1 MLITEHGK
9 ECMASGIRR
18 LLTISVVF
26 IVMVCLLVLV
36 AMNVWY
42 GIVAALLL
50 WDYCNISPT
59 GSTCWAWEKIMPVER
74 QVGTIKSQGGKWIW
88 EI

>member
-42 GIVAALLL
+42 GIAAALLL
-50 WDYCNISPT
+50 WVIAIFPDWEYLLGLGEDNSGRETGRDY
-59 GSTCWAWEKIMPVER
+59 
-74 QVGTIKSQGGKWIW
+74 
-88 EI
+88 

>member
-1 MLITEHGK
+1 
-9 ECMASGIRR
+9 MASGIRR

-50 WDYCNISPT
+50 WVIAIFPDWEYLLGLDEDNAGREASMDY
-59 GSTCWAWEKIMPVER
+59 
-74 QVGTIKSQGGKWIW
+74 
-88 EI
+88 

>member
-1 MLITEHGK
+1 MLITKHGK
-9 ECMASGIRR
+9 ECMASGTRR

-50 WDYCNISPT
+50 WVIAIFPDWEYLLGLGEDNAGRETGRDY
-59 GSTCWAWEKIMPVER
+59 
-74 QVGTIKSQGGKWIW
+74 
-88 EI
+88 

>member
-1 MLITEHGK
+1 MPTTKHGK

-50 WDYCNISPT
+50 WVIAIFPDWEYLLGLGEDNAGRETGMDY
-59 GSTCWAWEKIMPVER
+59 
-74 QVGTIKSQGGKWIW
+74 
-88 EI
+88 

>member
-36 AMNVWY
+36 AINVWY

-50 WDYCNISPT
+50 WVIAIFPDWEYLLGLGEDSAGRETGRDY
-59 GSTCWAWEKIMPVER
+59 
-74 QVGTIKSQGGKWIW
+74 
-88 EI
+88 

>member
-1 MLITEHGK
+1 
-9 ECMASGIRR
+9 MASGIRR

-50 WDYCNISPT
+50 WVIAIFPDWEYLLGLDEDNAGREANMDY
-59 GSTCWAWEKIMPVER
+59 
-74 QVGTIKSQGGKWIW
+74 
-88 EI
+88 

>member
-1 MLITEHGK
+1 MLITKHGK

-42 GIVAALLL
+42 GIVTALLL
-50 WDYCNISPT
+50 WVIAIFPDWEYLLGLDEDNAGRETSMDY
-59 GSTCWAWEKIMPVER
+59 
-74 QVGTIKSQGGKWIW
+74 
-88 EI
+88 

>member
-1 MLITEHGK
+1 MV
-9 ECMASGIRR
+9 SGTRR

-26 IVMVCLLVLV
+26 IVMICLLVLV

-50 WDYCNISPT
+50 WVIAIFPDWEYLLGLDEDNAGREANMDY
-59 GSTCWAWEKIMPVER
+59 
-74 QVGTIKSQGGKWIW
+74 
-88 EI
+88 